1 MGPHES
7 DISTIAFGPVIVDVR
22 RIPSTAVNSGY
33 WTRVTS
39 DYYDFT
45 TNAHSPDDFIKVE
58 PAGKRQIKAWW
69 CPAVPG
75 GWAAATGF
83 T

>member
-45 TNAHSPDDFIKVE
+45 TNAHSPDDFIKVDRL
-58 PAGKRQIKAWW
+58 AKTDKGL
-69 CPAVPG
+69 VVSGGSG